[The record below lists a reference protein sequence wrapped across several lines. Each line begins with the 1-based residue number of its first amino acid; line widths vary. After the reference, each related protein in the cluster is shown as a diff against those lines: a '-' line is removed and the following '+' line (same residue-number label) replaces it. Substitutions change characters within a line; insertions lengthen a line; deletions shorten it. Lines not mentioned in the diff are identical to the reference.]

1 VAVPEPGSPPAATL
15 ARPVGLVEL
24 SVPVRGPLLR
34 FLIGL
39 GLACAAVL
47 AVVGGI
53 ALRGPGLV
61 AVCVSGALAGCVA
74 AGVAREA
81 PEPARRSVLEAAGQ
95 AAAVTIGALLVVSG
109 TAVLAGG
116 ALALLLV
123 GVGAAAWAALRWA
136 RDRRE
141 AAARPAPPSG
151 LGPVPGGWQS
161 APVVADAS
169 TAALGA
175 EWRRT
180 GAELERPLAPAA
192 RQALVARREQVLD
205 ELERR
210 DPAGFARWL
219 AAEPLG
225 SVDPTGFV
233 RGTPPRADPSAETE
247 AA

>member
-1 VAVPEPGSPPAATL
+1 M
-15 ARPVGLVEL
+15 
-24 SVPVRGPLLR
+24 PVRGPFLR

-39 GLACAAVL
+39 GLVCAAVV

-74 AGVAREA
+74 AGVAREDPA
-81 PEPARRSVLEAAGQ
+81 PARRSAVEAAGQ
-95 AAAVTIGALLVVSG
+95 AAAMTIGALLVVSG

-123 GVGAAAWAALRWA
+123 GAGVAVWAAARWA

-141 AAARPAPPSG
+141 AAARPATASGVHAVAGGWAPPSPAVTG
-151 LGPVPGGWQS
+151 LP
-161 APVVADAS
+161 
-169 TAALGA
+169 TAALGE
-175 EWRRT
+175 EWLRT
-180 GAELERPLAPAA
+180 GTALQGSLAPAA
-192 RQALVARREQVLD
+192 RQRIVSRRAQVLD

-219 AAEPLG
+219 AAGPLRG
-225 SVDPTGFV
+225 GDPAGFV
-233 RGTPPRADPSAETE
+233 RSEPPRADPSTETE

>member
-1 VAVPEPGSPPAATL
+1 M
-15 ARPVGLVEL
+15 
-24 SVPVRGPLLR
+24 PVRGPLFR

-39 GLACAAVL
+39 GLACAAVV

-74 AGVAREA
+74 AGVARET
-81 PEPARRSVLEAAGQ
+81 PGPARRSTLEAAVQ
-95 AAAVTIGALLVVSG
+95 AAAVTIGVLLVVSG

-116 ALALLLV
+116 AAALLLV
-123 GVGAAAWAALRWA
+123 GFAAAGWAALSWV

-141 AAARPAPPSG
+141 APARPTPAVST
-151 LGPVPGGWQS
+151 GPMPTGWTP
-161 APVVADAS
+161 ATAVAGAS
-169 TAALGA
+169 TATLGE

-180 GAELERPLAPAA
+180 SAELQRPLAPAA
-192 RQALVARREQVLD
+192 RQRLVARRAQVLD

-219 AAEPLG
+219 AAGPLG
-225 SVDPTGFV
+225 SADPAGFV
-233 RGTPPRADPSAETE
+233 RSTPPRADPSAETE

>member
-1 VAVPEPGSPPAATL
+1 M
-15 ARPVGLVEL
+15 EL
-24 SVPVRGPLLR
+24 SVPVRGPLVR
-34 FLIGL
+34 FLIGF

-74 AGVAREA
+74 AGVARET
-81 PEPARRSVLEAAGQ
+81 PRPGRRSVLESAGQ

-116 ALALLLV
+116 AVALLLV
-123 GVGAAAWAALRWA
+123 GLAAAGWAARRWV

-141 AAARPAPPSG
+141 AALRAVPSAGSWAGPA
-151 LGPVPGGWQS
+151 
-161 APVVADAS
+161 VAVDGAS
-169 TAALGA
+169 TATLGE

-180 GAELERPLAPAA
+180 GAELQRPLAPAA
-192 RQALVARREQVLD
+192 RQRLVARRAQVLD

-210 DPAGFARWL
+210 DPDGFARWL
-219 AAEPLG
+219 AAGPLG
-225 SVDPTGFV
+225 SADPTGFV
-233 RGTPPRADPSAETE
+233 RGTPPHADPSTETE

>member
-1 VAVPEPGSPPAATL
+1 M
-15 ARPVGLVEL
+15 EL
-24 SVPVRGPLLR
+24 SVPVRGPLFR

-39 GLACAAVL
+39 GLACAAVV

-81 PEPARRSVLEAAGQ
+81 PGPAHRSVLEAAAQ
-95 AAAVTIGALLVVSG
+95 AAAVTIAVLLVVSG

-123 GVGAAAWAALRWA
+123 GVGAAGWAALRWA

-141 AAARPAPPSG
+141 AAARPAPSP
-151 LGPVPGGWQS
+151 GPVAGGWQPT
-161 APVVADAS
+161 AVVAGAS
-169 TAALGA
+169 TAALGE

-180 GAELERPLAPAA
+180 GAELKRPLAPAA
-192 RQALVARREQVLD
+192 RQRLVARREQVLD

>member
-1 VAVPEPGSPPAATL
+1 M
-15 ARPVGLVEL
+15 EL
-24 SVPVRGPLLR
+24 SVPVRGPLVR

-39 GLACAAVL
+39 GVACAAVL

-81 PEPARRSVLEAAGQ
+81 PRPARRSVLESAGQ

-116 ALALLLV
+116 AVALLLV
-123 GVGAAAWAALRWA
+123 GLGAAGWAALRWA

-141 AAARPAPPSG
+141 AALRAMPPAG
-151 LGPVPGGWQS
+151 AGGEP
-161 APVVADAS
+161 AITVDGAS
-169 TAALGA
+169 TATLGE

-180 GAELERPLAPAA
+180 GVQLQRSLTPAV
-192 RQALVARREQVLD
+192 RQRLVTRRAQVLD

-210 DPAGFARWL
+210 DPDGFARWL
-219 AAEPLG
+219 AAGPLG

>member
-1 VAVPEPGSPPAATL
+1 M
-15 ARPVGLVEL
+15 EL
-24 SVPVRGPLLR
+24 SVPVRGPLVR
-34 FLIGL
+34 FLIGV

-81 PEPARRSVLEAAGQ
+81 PRPGRRSVLESAGQ

-116 ALALLLV
+116 GVALLLL
-123 GVGAAAWAALRWA
+123 GLGAAGWAALRWA

-141 AAARPAPPSG
+141 AALRAVPPLG
-151 LGPVPGGWQS
+151 AVAGPVGG
-161 APVVADAS
+161 AS
-169 TAALGA
+169 TATLGE

-180 GAELERPLAPAA
+180 GAELQRPLTPAV
-192 RQALVARREQVLD
+192 RQRLVARRAQVLD

-210 DPAGFARWL
+210 DPDGFARWL
-219 AAEPLG
+219 AAGPLG

-233 RGTPPRADPSAETE
+233 RGTPPRADPSTETE